1 MPSCTIVYLHFAN
14 LCTLVYPSYC
24 VLTLYLHINNLKQ
37 IKEMSTLKVLF
48 MFFCLSLSTQVY
60 AVEEK
65 EEISKEDKW
74 GKTNE
79 RDISSP
85 RLYQDESSV
94 YVYSEKQ
101 LDNVSIGITDMQG
114 NTYHYEV
121 TTIPAGMYY
130 AVSIESLPAGQY
142 YLYVYQGSNY
152 IIGMLT
158 I

>member
-101 LDNVSIGITDMQG
+101 LDNVSIGIVHTCWDGSHFVVIRVSLHVG
-114 NTYHYEV
+114 NADGHIV
-121 TTIPAGMYY
+121 
-130 AVSIESLPAGQY
+130 
-142 YLYVYQGSNY
+142 
-152 IIGMLT
+152 
-158 I
+158 